1 MMDIYIY
8 NNTNYDVRARSSA
21 GGLFSALAESTIS
34 RGGAVY
40 GAAFDSDWR
49 ICHAHVDSIANLDSL
64 RRSKYAFTDITTC
77 FGQLADDLAS
87 GRPLLVVGTPC
98 QIAIIRKKFGER
110 ANMLM
115 VEVVCHGAPQ
125 PKYWDMYL
133 DELLK
138 SQGKNRA
145 DIASIN
151 FRDKTEGW
159 KNYSVRV
166 DFKDGSQFI
175 QNHRDNL
182 YILAF
187 VYDYTLRQGCSKC
200 PYKYPNSK
208 ADISMGDFW
217 GIEVL
222 APEANNDLGTTIA
235 IANTDKGTTVL
246 SSLADATNLT
256 VEEVAK
262 YNPALIKAPNV
273 PSDKPEFE
281 TAVANEGFH
290 SAASRFLKSVFDRR
304 AKSTS
309 LRSSAK
315 HIIRCAYTYLIPKW
329 LKRKI

>member
-8 NNTNYDVRARSSA
+8 NNTNYDVRALSSA

-49 ICHAHVDSIANLDSL
+49 ICHAHIDSIADLDSL

-125 PKYWDMYL
+125 SKYWDMYL

-138 SQGKNRA
+138 SQGKSRA

-166 DFKDGSQFI
+166 DFKDGSRFI
-175 QNHRDNL
+175 QDHRDNL

-187 VYDYTLRQGCSKC
+187 VYDYTLRAGCTKC
-200 PYKYPNSK
+200 PFKHPYSK

-217 GIEVL
+217 GIESL
-222 APEANNDLGTTIA
+222 TPDLDNNLGTTLA
-235 IANTDKGTTVL
+235 IANTSKGKNILERFAIKT
-246 SSLADATNLT
+246 SLYI
-256 VEEVAK
+256 EEVAK

-273 PSDKPEFE
+273 PSDKSEFE
-281 TAVANEGFH
+281 AVVANEGFH
-290 SAASRFLKSVFDRR
+290 SAASRFLKSVFDKR

-309 LRSSAK
+309 LRSSAR
-315 HIIRCAYTYLIPKW
+315 HIIRCAYTYLIQKW
-329 LKRKI
+329 FKKKI

>member
-40 GAAFDSDWR
+40 GAAFDADWR
-49 ICHAHVDSIANLDSL
+49 ICHAHIDSIADLDSL

-217 GIEVL
+217 GIYVL

-281 TAVANEGFH
+281 AAVANEGFH

-315 HIIRCAYTYLIPKW
+315 HIIWCAYTYLTPKW

>member
-1 MMDIYIY
+1 MDIYIY
-8 NNTNYDVRARSSA
+8 NNANYDVRARSSA
-21 GGLFSALAESTIS
+21 GGLFSALAEATLLH
-34 RGGAVY
+34 GGVVY
-40 GAAFDSDWR
+40 GATFDNDWR
-49 ICHAHVDSIANLDSL
+49 ICHSCIDSISNLDTL
-64 RRSKYAFTDITTC
+64 RRSKYAFTDISRC
-77 FGQLADDLAS
+77 FNQLSQDIAANK
-87 GRPLLVVGTPC
+87 PILVVGTPC
-98 QIAIIRKKFGER
+98 QIAAVMKRFGKVD
-110 ANMLM
+110 NMQL

-138 SQGKNRA
+138 SQGKSRA

-159 KNYSVRV
+159 KNYAVRV

-200 PYKYPNSK
+200 PCKYPNSK

-256 VEEVAK
+256 VEDVAK
-262 YNPALIKAPNV
+262 FNPAIVKAPKV
-273 PSDKPEFE
+273 PSDKSEFE
-281 TAVANEGFH
+281 AAVAKDGFH

-309 LRSSAK
+309 LRSSAR
-315 HIIRCAYTYLIPKW
+315 HIIRCAYTYLTKRW
-329 LKRKI
+329 LKKKI